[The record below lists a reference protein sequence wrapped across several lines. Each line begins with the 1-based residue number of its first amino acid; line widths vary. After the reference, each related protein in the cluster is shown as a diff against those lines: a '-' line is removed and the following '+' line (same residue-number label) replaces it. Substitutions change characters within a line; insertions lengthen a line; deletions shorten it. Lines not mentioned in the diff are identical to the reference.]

1 MLGDDL
7 EEFGRAQGHEFTPTP
22 VTPRPRIVPAHGEL
36 APLRSDDH
44 LQARRV
50 QGHVVRGAAWKE
62 RGERGGSWSVTS
74 MSSGEGVLRNASDK

>member
-36 APLRSDDH
+36 APLRGDDH

-62 RGERGGSWSVTS
+62 RGERGGVLECDVDVEWGGSVT
-74 MSSGEGVLRNASDK
+74 